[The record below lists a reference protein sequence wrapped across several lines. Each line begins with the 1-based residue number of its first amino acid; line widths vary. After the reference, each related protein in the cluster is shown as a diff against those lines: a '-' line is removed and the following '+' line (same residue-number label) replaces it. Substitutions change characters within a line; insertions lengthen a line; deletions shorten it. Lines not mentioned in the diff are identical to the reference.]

1 MVKIACDAGG
11 PGLIAGAEDPMAK
24 GNGYPFQNSC
34 LENSMDRGTW
44 QATVHEDCKESDKTE
59 QLTLSLSIIKSTSHT
74 QKSLMMLIMKK
85 VLFQL
90 KKSCRK
96 GRLRK
101 VSWWEQSLLTG
112 PFIRLHRSLLDNI
125 ENFLPFLQLPSSTCP
140 RSTKDC
146 LPRPRN
152 QLRVSEWEEDWG
164 QFLWS
169 SCLFS
174 RGDHVV
180 SQWTG
185 WTLNRCLYLP
195 PEAESLPKN
204 GTDLTRGSKRV

>member
-1 MVKIACDAGG
+1 MVKTACDAGG

-24 GNGYPFQNSC
+24 GNGYPFQKSC

-101 VSWWEQSLLTG
+101 VS
-112 PFIRLHRSLLDNI
+112 
-125 ENFLPFLQLPSSTCP
+125 
-140 RSTKDC
+140 
-146 LPRPRN
+146 
-152 QLRVSEWEEDWG
+152 
-164 QFLWS
+164 
-169 SCLFS
+169 
-174 RGDHVV
+174 
-180 SQWTG
+180 
-185 WTLNRCLYLP
+185 
-195 PEAESLPKN
+195 
-204 GTDLTRGSKRV
+204 